1 MYKLRSSGLGTTV
14 SPGLGRVPMLVLVPP
29 RLSSSRVF
37 IPITKPTLAPAS
49 LRHQP
54 LVTGWSRRNWRP
66 GHSNP
71 CRELLY
77 ICHHSHQSIGH
88 TSGPDHT
95 ATCWSPQKSETNN
108 RTCGDGWSQNHFIR
122 HKIFKYT
129 DEIVSDTVLLLTFT
143 SKIGLYVTIVTYI
156 TNPWTMKSS
165 RDKWMK
171 EDIGLIE
178 AVIIDTVTSLE
189 NVYEDRFVRCRHC
202 KRLSKDVV
210 FYDHHCE
217 RQPGYH
223 QFHEDVRVMLDPDQ
237 AEVAAICSL

>member
-1 MYKLRSSGLGTTV
+1 MYKLGNSGLGTTV
-14 SPGLGRVPMLVLVPP
+14 SPGLGRVPMLVMVPP

-37 IPITKPTLAPAS
+37 IPNTKPTLAPAS

-143 SKIGLYVTIVTYI
+143 SKIGLYVTYI
-156 TNPWTMKSS
+156 T
-165 RDKWMK
+165 DEKW
-171 EDIGLIE
+171 
-178 AVIIDTVTSLE
+178 SLHT
-189 NVYEDRFVRCRHC
+189 NKRQNAKKQVPC
-202 KRLSKDVV
+202 KI
-210 FYDHHCE
+210 
-217 RQPGYH
+217 PTT
-223 QFHEDVRVMLDPDQ
+223 
-237 AEVAAICSL
+237 

>member
-37 IPITKPTLAPAS
+37 IPITKPTLVPAS

-122 HKIFKYT
+122 HKIFNYT

-143 SKIGLYVTIVTYI
+143 SKIRCICHILCTIGWEEALEHFFRRTAITSPDCQEFMVWRIFSGVTIFMD
-156 TNPWTMKSS
+156 PL
-165 RDKWMK
+165 K
-171 EDIGLIE
+171 EEFTLKCFKE
-178 AVIIDTVTSLE
+178 
-189 NVYEDRFVRCRHC
+189 
-202 KRLSKDVV
+202 
-210 FYDHHCE
+210 
-217 RQPGYH
+217 
-223 QFHEDVRVMLDPDQ
+223 
-237 AEVAAICSL
+237 

>member
-143 SKIGLYVTIVTYI
+143 SKIGLYVTYI
-156 TNPWTMKSS
+156 THEQWSLPTNKRQNAKMRRFHVKYLQSKTTFDIDVSS
-165 RDKWMK
+165 LHYIK
-171 EDIGLIE
+171 LH
-178 AVIIDTVTSLE
+178 
-189 NVYEDRFVRCRHC
+189 FC
-202 KRLSKDVV
+202 
-210 FYDHHCE
+210 HHCI
-217 RQPGYH
+217 QIGTMW
-223 QFHEDVRVMLDPDQ
+223 Q
-237 AEVAAICSL
+237 

>member
-1 MYKLRSSGLGTTV
+1 MYKLGNSGLGTTV

-88 TSGPDHT
+88 TSAQTTQRP
-95 ATCWSPQKSETNN
+95 
-108 RTCGDGWSQNHFIR
+108 
-122 HKIFKYT
+122 
-129 DEIVSDTVLLLTFT
+129 V
-143 SKIGLYVTIVTYI
+143 
-156 TNPWTMKSS
+156 
-165 RDKWMK
+165 
-171 EDIGLIE
+171 
-178 AVIIDTVTSLE
+178 
-189 NVYEDRFVRCRHC
+189 
-202 KRLSKDVV
+202 
-210 FYDHHCE
+210 DHHRSQKPTTGHVE
-217 RQPGYH
+217 MDEARIT
-223 QFHEDVRVMLDPDQ
+223 L
-237 AEVAAICSL
+237 